1 MRCQFFPPDY
11 KCEKCGF
18 VAKKRD
24 GSFIPDLVKTCS
36 HKECGCC
43 IPPPTGSGICCN
55 PFLVNSGSCVV
66 ASVEECRNIGRFF
79 VTGVSSCLPGI
90 CSPPTGA
97 CHMSLRTRTI
107 ATSYSIYHCFKTSI
121 RRR

>member
-36 HKECGCC
+36 HKECGCGC
-43 IPPPTGSGICCN
+43 ELKKILSSLFIYSSPQCN
-55 PFLVNSGSCVV
+55 CEKYAQIMDDWGPDKCEQELNQIIEWLRNEALKRNLIFIEKVAKFLVKKAINNT
-66 ASVEECRNIGRFF
+66 RKNQR
-79 VTGVSSCLPGI
+79 
-90 CSPPTGA
+90 
-97 CHMSLRTRTI
+97 LR
-107 ATSYSIYHCFKTSI
+107 
-121 RRR
+121 